1 MSVMTG
7 EDRWL
12 CTLLLQAGYKVEYN
26 AAADALTFAPEGFDE
41 FFNQRRRWGPSTM
54 ANILDLIMDAFHVIR
69 INKYVKQSNIKNSS
83 FFRSE

>member
-1 MSVMTG
+1 MIQCIVYSG

-26 AAADALTFAPEGFDE
+26 AAADAFTFAPEGFDE

-54 ANILDLIMDAFHVIR
+54 ANILDLIMDAQNVIR
-69 INKYVKQSNIKNSS
+69 TNRLAASNS
-83 FFRSE
+83 